1 MSEVRVSKLKG
12 IGASLNQ
19 VSIPPGND
27 LRIGTEGCIDMR
39 STGALQLPTGNT
51 SQRPASPQAG
61 YMRFNSETTRL
72 EIYGG
77 SDWILLGGPLF
88 NLYDASEF
96 SSFISYMQARKTG
109 WASSGTN
116 FQYATD
122 ASDTYI
128 GDAQS
133 DMYDSGNYTQVRVNG
148 NQSGNIGYNSGSST
162 YNNVRYKPLGYSWPL
177 VAIAV
182 APTDASTTYGWSRS
196 GNLGAD
202 GGGGS
207 PNSVT
212 VYNGDV
218 VSGWTVHAW
227 LVNKGWNQNS
237 DPSVCHLYCT
247 VGQTAWSSSVSNGF
261 TTTDYAGNS
270 DSDYSYYQSTSTN
283 CFVWTALVSKGQTNG
298 DISQAQA
305 RSFVDNFLASARTHF
320 G

>member
-1 MSEVRVSKLKG
+1 MSSKIKVDQITTLSESG
-12 IGASLNQ
+12 NVVI
-19 VSIPPGND
+19 PGNVGLD
-27 LRIGTEGCIDMR
+27 GSQANTAWKLPQGTTAERPTGAVGEIRFNTTDAKLEFYNGTEWFQIG
-39 STGALQLPTGNT
+39 
-51 SQRPASPQAG
+51 PAP
-61 YMRFNSETTRL
+61 F
-72 EIYGG
+72 
-77 SDWILLGGPLF
+77 D
-88 NLYDASEF
+88 LYDATQF
-96 SSFISYMQARKTG
+96 GAFISYMQGQKTS
-109 WASSGTN
+109 WAASGSN
-116 FQYATD
+116 FQYQTD

-133 DMYDSGNYTQVRVNG
+133 DMYDSGNYTQLRVNG
-148 NQSGNIGYNSGSST
+148 NQTGNMGYNSGAQT
-162 YNNVRYKPLGYSWPL
+162 YSNVKYQPLGYSWPL

-182 APTDASTTYGWSRS
+182 APTDTNTTYGWSRS

-212 VYNGDV
+212 VYNGD
-218 VSGWTVHAW
+218 TVAGFSPVYAW

-247 VGQTAWSSSVSNGF
+247 VGQASWSSTVASGF
-261 TTTDYAGNS
+261 ATTDYAGNS

-298 DISQAQA
+298 DMSQADA
-305 RSFVDNFLASARTHF
+305 RGFVDNFLASARTHF

>member
-1 MSEVRVSKLKG
+1 MSSKIKVDQITTLSESG
-12 IGASLNQ
+12 NVVI
-19 VSIPPGND
+19 PGNVGLD
-27 LRIGTEGCIDMR
+27 GSQANTAWKLPVGTTAERPSGTPGEIRFNTTDAKLEFYNGTEWFQIG
-39 STGALQLPTGNT
+39 
-51 SQRPASPQAG
+51 PAP
-61 YMRFNSETTRL
+61 F
-72 EIYGG
+72 
-77 SDWILLGGPLF
+77 D
-88 NLYDASEF
+88 LYDSAQF
-96 SSFISYMQARKTG
+96 DAFVSYMQGQKTT
-109 WASSGTN
+109 WAASGSN
-116 FQYATD
+116 FQYQTD

-212 VYNGDV
+212 VYNGDI
-218 VSGWTVHAW
+218 VSGFTVHAW
-227 LVNKGWNQNS
+227 LVNKSWNQSS
-237 DPSVCHLYCT
+237 DPGVSHLYCT

-283 CFVWTALVSKGQTNG
+283 CFVWTALLSKGQTNG
-298 DISQAQA
+298 DMSQADA
-305 RSFVDNFLASARTHF
+305 RGFVDNFLASARTHF